1 MSMHEASAGKFGLLS
16 NQGISGSI
24 SLEALNTGSLTHT
37 YAYGKTPLEVLVER
51 WLTSSFEDRESALIS
66 RQYGVPGF
74 FIL

>member
-37 YAYGKTPLEVLVER
+37 YVEVVTSPEN
-51 WLTSSFEDRESALIS
+51 LTRNEESWTLPESEFIRSPVDSEALW
-66 RQYGVPGF
+66 
-74 FIL
+74 